1 MVIKINNNL
10 VVNKIKTKSSYL
22 NMYGINNRKDVIDVI
37 NDFLYNNAFKHYFKR
52 WYSINKQVSEDV
64 VRKNYSP
71 YGYMDKI
78 IDELK
83 LLAPEFHVFNTS
95 DVKKVQMLNRALY
108 DMDWDSLYR
117 EIIETFETKGDF
129 FAYWYYEQSDVEID
143 GWNKIKLSNGG
154 VFWENPIPQIVVLE
168 SEKMV
173 DIIID
178 SNQKPIKYVYVENY
192 IDEQVDD
199 YGSRTKSE
207 IYTVTKI
214 FEKGKIIVVDSRD
227 NIPKYIYNKEHE
239 KDIIRLIHIPSFK
252 KRSEKFSEIPA
263 TKYIDL
269 CLILDAISSDY
280 RLINKR
286 SAFPILAHND
296 IEVIDEDT
304 YLEPGGVY
312 ATRTLYDNNPDN
324 KPNPFAK
331 LLEIT
336 NGLETLRDERNE
348 VDKVFY
354 KKTGLTRESLEE
366 VLGRSDSSRV
376 PSQIRI
382 TLENKYKKY
391 FTNINRGFKTYFNSL
406 LKYNNLLRKKD
417 KEVEFVQPETF
428 VNGSIF
434 DKLEVINNKLALGL
448 TTMREEWIKQG
459 LTEDEIA
466 KRERRIK
473 EEIVNGSND
482 LDVTDNSKYIAR
494 KETATMNLDNKF
506 KQETNVKRRKK

>member
-1 MVIKINNNL
+1 
-10 VVNKIKTKSSYL
+10 
-22 NMYGINNRKDVIDVI
+22 
-37 NDFLYNNAFKHYFKR
+37 
-52 WYSINKQVSEDV
+52 
-64 VRKNYSP
+64 
-71 YGYMDKI
+71 
-78 IDELK
+78 
-83 LLAPEFHVFNTS
+83 
-95 DVKKVQMLNRALY
+95 
-108 DMDWDSLYR
+108 
-117 EIIETFETKGDF
+117 
-129 FAYWYYEQSDVEID
+129 
-143 GWNKIKLSNGG
+143 
-154 VFWENPIPQIVVLE
+154 
-168 SEKMV
+168 
-173 DIIID
+173 
-178 SNQKPIKYVYVENY
+178 
-192 IDEQVDD
+192 
-199 YGSRTKSE
+199 
-207 IYTVTKI
+207 
-214 FEKGKIIVVDSRD
+214 
-227 NIPKYIYNKEHE
+227 
-239 KDIIRLIHIPSFK
+239 
-252 KRSEKFSEIPA
+252 
-263 TKYIDL
+263 L

-296 IEVIDEDT
+296 IEVIEEDT